1 MQKYPGAFTLLGF
14 SLSHYLL
21 FPDFWDNLTF
31 VRFGGYTIII
41 ASPIATVT
49 YLNRTFV
56 IGNCIYNTP
65 NCASSQSYIR
75 KFLHSVPPQS
85 FIRCFTQAFSLLP
98 DQPGNLMHRTFEIS
112 SYFRIRGTLCHLSV
126 MHLRI

>member
-41 ASPIATVT
+41 ASAYLKKQLLFYLFYFPIGLV
-49 YLNRTFV
+49 YMVLF
-56 IGNCIYNTP
+56 GK
-65 NCASSQSYIR
+65 ASG
-75 KFLHSVPPQS
+75 FLIFMHVSV
-85 FIRCFTQAFSLLP
+85 
-98 DQPGNLMHRTFEIS
+98 
-112 SYFRIRGTLCHLSV
+112 YFYV
-126 MHLRI
+126 

>member
-41 ASPIATVT
+41 ASLILQKLFDKTIKHCGIIV
-49 YLNRTFV
+49 YHN
-56 IGNCIYNTP
+56 
-65 NCASSQSYIR
+65 
-75 KFLHSVPPQS
+75 
-85 FIRCFTQAFSLLP
+85 
-98 DQPGNLMHRTFEIS
+98 
-112 SYFRIRGTLCHLSV
+112 
-126 MHLRI
+126 

>member
-41 ASPIATVT
+41 ASPKLKNL
-49 YLNRTFV
+49 YLSSTASLYALRTCSLPA
-56 IGNCIYNTP
+56 NADT
-65 NCASSQSYIR
+65 SMT
-75 KFLHSVPPQS
+75 SV
-85 FIRCFTQAFSLLP
+85 
-98 DQPGNLMHRTFEIS
+98 D
-112 SYFRIRGTLCHLSV
+112 
-126 MHLRI
+126 